1 MTLLC
6 SILVQLKI
14 SDVNENELIEIMNQE
29 LGLMLPGKITEEQLH
44 SQLATHINYLI
55 EHDFQKLVSV
65 LYRVDVNETKL
76 KNLLKE
82 NPNEDAGLII
92 ADLIIERQLQKI
104 KSRKEFR
111 ERDNNISDEEKW

>member
-1 MTLLC
+1 MNKNN
-6 SILVQLKI
+6 LVETI
-14 SDVNENELIEIMNQE
+14 NSE
-29 LGLMLPGKITEEQLH
+29 LGLLLPDKITAEEMR
-44 SQLATHINYLI
+44 SQLGSYINYLI

-82 NPNEDAGLII
+82 NPGEDAGLII

-104 KSRKEFR
+104 KSRQQFR
-111 ERDNNISDEEKW
+111 GDNNHISDEDKW